1 METRWKNGKE
11 EGKVSYVCSILAH
24 DTNPFVWEGRVLLRD
39 YRALSIPDRESSM
52 TLRLVSK
59 PVNGRGDFGPPP
71 TVPKR
76 SVGGKEREKEREE
89 GGREEGWMRRPG
101 QRFQPRDR

>member
-39 YRALSIPDRESSM
+39 YRALYGESSM

-71 TVPKR
+71 TVPKG

-89 GGREEGWMRRPG
+89 RGREEGWMRRPG